1 MTIRTRLHLHSLGVV
16 AAVIAAIVVFDKGV
30 SLAELMLPSAIAAAV
45 ALLLSELV
53 ARDLAGRVRE
63 LRDVSVAL
71 VQGDLTARPP
81 LSSSGEFGELA
92 TAVHRLSEHLV
103 SRITALRAEDAL
115 LAALIESLDEG
126 VVAMDPRGVV
136 VRINSAAREILG
148 ISRDLPFSPEHF
160 PRVPELQAAIEL
172 AFRGTVTSPAEAP
185 IGSRVISITAR
196 PLPVGGVVIALF
208 DLTQIR
214 RLETIR
220 RDFVANA
227 SHELRTPL
235 TVIGGF
241 AETLADDDPEPEL
254 RRQFAS
260 TIKSQATRMQH
271 IVDDLL
277 DLSRLESGTWQPK
290 ITSVDLSSVTADIV
304 ATYRAAAAAKSVSL
318 EVDLNRARTEIPAD
332 PTAVRQVVSNLVD
345 NAVRHTSR
353 GSVSIVAESE
363 PAGTWIRVRDTGQ
376 GIRAEH
382 LSRVFERF
390 YRVDSGRARHT
401 GGTGLGLAIVKHL
414 VETHGGHVFA
424 ESEIGKGTTISAFF
438 PERNVDVAD

>member
-1 MTIRTRLHLHSLGVV
+1 MTIRTKLHLHSLGVV
-16 AAVIAAIVVFDKGV
+16 AAVIASIVLLDSRV
-30 SLAELMLPSAIAAAV
+30 SLADLFRPALIAASV

-53 ARDLAGRVRE
+53 ARELAGRVRE

-126 VVAMDPRGVV
+126 VVAMDPRGLV
-136 VRINSAAREILG
+136 VRINSAARELLG
-148 ISRDLPFSPEHF
+148 ISRDLPFPPEQF
-160 PRVPELQAAIEL
+160 PRVPALQAAIDL
-172 AFRGTVTSPAEAP
+172 AFRGTVSSPAEAP

-260 TIKSQATRMQH
+260 TIKSQAARMQQ

-290 ITSVDLSSVTADIV
+290 ISSVDLSVVAADIV
-304 ATYRAAAAAKSVSL
+304 ATYAAAAKAKSVSL
-318 EVDLNRARTEIPAD
+318 DVDLKEARPAISAD
-332 PTAVRQVVSNLVD
+332 PTAVRQVISNLVD
-345 NAVRHTSR
+345 NAVRHTTQ
-353 GSVSIVAESE
+353 GSVCILAISDSE
-363 PAGTWIRVRDTGQ
+363 GTWIRVRDTGQ

-382 LSRVFERF
+382 VSRVFERF
-390 YRVDSGRARHT
+390 YRVDSGRARQT

-414 VETHGGHVFA
+414 VETHGGHVLA
-424 ESEIGKGTTISAFF
+424 ESEVGKGTTISAFF
-438 PERNVDVAD
+438 PERSIDAGE